1 MDWFESIVSIEMS
14 ELSELA
20 APIHSWRRVMASFLL
35 SEAEPQKIRWSSI
48 IRNCMKWHVAF
59 QLVQHLV
66 RLRVRL
72 NVSQYNSV
80 ISTSQFWSQA
90 LRSFQGLILA
100 ERPDI
105 ISLNTL
111 AGCVEHRW
119 NLALCLLR
127 KARESLQQVDRV
139 TFHGLLK
146 SLNKRD
152 SMDKRTT
159 PSLWNV
165 GLESV
170 HMMKRQSISL
180 RRSTYTHILQAMA
193 LSNKWHKLMCFL
205 PLIRIFDFD
214 AVCCNVAVHAC
225 SKALQWKAAMNL
237 LWTLPQLLVRPDA
250 VSYNALTEGQ
260 WRHAC
265 TIMQEMMASNI
276 RTNMKW
282 YNHAG
287 YIVAGAK
294 HWANTIAM
302 FQSAQDLQN
311 RPDTVTV
318 NTCLNLSGQR
328 WDWALAR
335 WVKMAKGQ
343 RSDQVTCQAW
353 LSILT
358 STGAWIESLAFLQ
371 ELFLNS
377 HKLSGMVSSAAAKS
391 IGSDCWTAAFNLLQ
405 DTDVTTYSA
414 AVEGFE
420 EHLWPNA
427 LQLIEIVSS
436 AGLQNDVVFLNS
448 GLDVL
453 GADQWNFATS
463 LFDSILTVQLQAS
476 QTSHCSVL
484 AHANPWQNALT
495 SFNTFRAAGVHLDTA
510 SYNAVFAIC
519 DKFSQWRECLCFLEA
534 MGRDEEQLAD
544 EVTYNAV
551 ISVLAAAKDRK
562 SFWTRSMCPNTM
574 CCLT

>member
-1 MDWFESIVSIEMS
+1 MS

-48 IRNCMKWHVAF
+48 IRNCMKWRVAF

-159 PSLWNV
+159 PSLWTV

-562 SFWTRSMCPNTM
+562 SF
-574 CCLT
+574 